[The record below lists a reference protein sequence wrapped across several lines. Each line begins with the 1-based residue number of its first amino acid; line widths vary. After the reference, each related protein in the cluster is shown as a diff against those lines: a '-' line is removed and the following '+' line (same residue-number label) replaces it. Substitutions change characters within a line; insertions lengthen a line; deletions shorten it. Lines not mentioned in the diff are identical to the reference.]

1 MKKTVLLI
9 AGPTA
14 VGKTALAIQLAKQ
27 FHTEI
32 ISADSRQCYKE
43 ITIGVAKPSAE
54 ELQEVKHHFINS
66 HSIHENLNAASFE
79 EYALKAAAEIF
90 QQHDIAVM
98 VGGTGLYIKAFCE
111 GMDEIPAVDESIRKQ
126 LQNDYQQ
133 NGIEWLQQ
141 QVQTHD
147 ALFAKEGEMQNP
159 QRILRALEVVLSTGQ
174 SILQFRKGEKR
185 KRDFNIIK
193 IGLDLPREELYQRI
207 NHRVD
212 IMMEHGLQEEA
223 KSVYPLRHLN
233 ALQTVGY
240 RELFDL
246 FDGSCTLEQA
256 IDKIKQNSRHYA
268 KRQLTWFKRDAEMK
282 WFHPANTSQIQDYI
296 LQQLQAELQN

>member
-14 VGKTALAIQLAKQ
+14 VGKTALTIQLAKQ

-32 ISADSRQCYKE
+32 ISADSCQCYKE

-79 EYALKAAAEIF
+79 EYALEAAAEIF

-111 GMDEIPAVDESIRKQ
+111 GMDEIPAVDETIRKQ
-126 LQNDYQQ
+126 LQNNYQQ
-133 NGIEWLQQ
+133 QGIEWLQE
-141 QVQTHD
+141 QVQTND
-147 ALFAKEGEMQNP
+147 PLFAKEGEMQNP
-159 QRILRALEVVLSTGQ
+159 QRMLRALEVVLSTGQ
-174 SILQFRKGEKR
+174 SILQYRKGEKR
-185 KRDFNIIK
+185 KRNFNIIK

-212 IMMEHGLQEEA
+212 IMMEHGLLDEA

-240 RELFDL
+240 RELFD
-246 FDGSCTLEQA
+246 FFAGNSTLKQA

-268 KRQLTWFKRDAEMK
+268 KRQLTWFKRDEEMK
-282 WFHPANTSQIQDYI
+282 WFHPSNTSQIQDYI
-296 LQQLQAELQN
+296 LQQFHAELQN

>member
-14 VGKTALAIQLAKQ
+14 VGKTSLAIQFAKH

-43 ITIGVAKPSAE
+43 ITIGVAKPSTE
-54 ELQEVKHHFINS
+54 ELNEVKHHFINL
-66 HSIHENLNAASFE
+66 HSIHDHLNAASFE
-79 EYALKAAAEIF
+79 EYALNTAAEIF

-111 GMDEIPAVDESIRKQ
+111 GMDEIPAVDESSRKQ

-133 NGIEWLQQ
+133 QGIEWLQQ
-141 QVQTHD
+141 QLQTHD
-147 ALFAKEGEMQNP
+147 PLFAVEGEMQNP
-159 QRILRALEVVLSTGQ
+159 QRMLRALEVVLSTGQ

-185 KRDFNIIK
+185 KRDFNMIK

-212 IMMEHGLQEEA
+212 RMMENGLLEEA
-223 KSVYPLRHLN
+223 KSVYLLRHLN

-240 RELFDL
+240 RELFDF
-246 FDGSCTLEQA
+246 FDGNSTLEKE
-256 IDKIKQNSRHYA
+256 IEMIKQNSRHYA

-282 WFHPANTSQIQDYI
+282 WFHPANTSQILDYI

>member
-9 AGPTA
+9 TGPTA
-14 VGKTALAIQLAKQ
+14 VGKTALSIQLAKQ

-32 ISADSRQCYKE
+32 ISADSRQCYME
-43 ITIGVAKPSAE
+43 ITIGVAKPSTE

-66 HSIHENLNAASFE
+66 HSIHENLNAAAFE
-79 EYALKAAAEIF
+79 EYALEAATEIF
-90 QQHDIAVM
+90 QQYDIAVM

-111 GMDEIPAVDESIRKQ
+111 GMDEIPAVDETIRKQ

-133 NGIEWLQQ
+133 KGIEWLQQ
-141 QVQTHD
+141 KVQTHD
-147 ALFAKEGEMQNP
+147 PLFAKEGEMQNP
-159 QRILRALEVVLSTGQ
+159 QRMLRALEVVLSTGQ
-174 SILQFRKGEKR
+174 SILQYRKGEKR
-185 KRDFNIIK
+185 KRNFNIIK

-212 IMMEHGLQEEA
+212 IMMEHGLLDEA

-240 RELFDL
+240 RELFD
-246 FDGSCTLEQA
+246 FFAGNSTLKQA

-268 KRQLTWFKRDAEMK
+268 KRQLTWFKRDEEMK
-282 WFHPANTSQIQDYI
+282 WFHPSNTSQIQDYI
-296 LQQLQAELQN
+296 LQQFHAELQN